1 VIPDGGT
8 TPHGDDRIMS
18 EQTGTTSQQD
28 PGQTQQPPAPGRG
41 PGYRRLVRRVDHK
54 MIAGVAAG
62 LGDYFA
68 VDPVLFRVLF
78 VVLTVAGG
86 LGIFLYG
93 LLWWITPAAG
103 GEGLPDPGRRGFTP
117 ERVVQRLKAS
127 PTWVGIVLLVIGGL
141 AVANGIGFW
150 HPAIFW
156 GVVLIALGV
165 LLFRQA
171 EGREGSRLP
180 TADLPSQTSLPGTA
194 GGPMLPPPAGS
205 AYGGAPL
212 PPPGGA
218 IVGTAPSPPRRR
230 RQRSAL
236 GWITVGALIIGLG
249 VAALLD
255 SAGTV
260 NVAPGQYVALAL
272 GVLGLGLLVGAW
284 WGRARWLI
292 IPGVLLIPAVLV
304 ASLVD
309 VPLRGGF
316 GQRFFRPQAT
326 ADVPTAYRLSAGEI
340 QIDLRQLAVQAQPVD
355 VTATVGAGHI
365 EVFAPAGVQ
374 LVVHARA
381 GAGQITLLGVTY
393 AGIRVSVDR
402 TFGPSGLGSIVLDLR
417 TGLGAIDVYRAPGS
431 GVKG

>member
-1 VIPDGGT
+1 
-8 TPHGDDRIMS
+8 MS
-18 EQTGTTSQQD
+18 EQTGTTSQQL
-28 PGQTQQPPAPGRG
+28 PGQTQEPPAPGRG

-86 LGIFLYG
+86 LGIFLYA
-93 LLWWITPAAG
+93 LLWWITPVAGDEGAPPAG
-103 GEGLPDPGRRGFTP
+103 GREPTL

-171 EGREGSRLP
+171 EGPEDSPRSLTDTP
-180 TADLPSQTSLPGTA
+180 VQAPLPGQT
-194 GGPMLPPPAGS
+194 PPPEGS
-205 AYGGAPL
+205 AYGGSPL
-212 PPPGGA
+212 PPPGA
-218 IVGTAPSPPRRR
+218 AMVGTAPSPPRRR

-255 SAGTV
+255 SSGTV

-304 ASLVD
+304 ASLVN

-381 GAGQITLLGVTY
+381 GAGQIDLLGVTY
-393 AGIRVSVDR
+393 AGIRVS
-402 TFGPSGLGSIVLDLR
+402 
-417 TGLGAIDVYRAPGS
+417 
-431 GVKG
+431 